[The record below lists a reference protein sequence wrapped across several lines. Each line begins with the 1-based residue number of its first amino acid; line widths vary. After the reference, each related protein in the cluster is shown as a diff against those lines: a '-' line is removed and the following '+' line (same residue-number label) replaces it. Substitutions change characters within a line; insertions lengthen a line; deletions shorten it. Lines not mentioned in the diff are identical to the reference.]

1 MIENA
6 VRLIMQRLRASGI
19 VKEDVTDDAAETI
32 IRLTLN
38 EVFPAARRPWPVP
51 GDEGQA
57 RSTFMPPFM
66 PGQPPMDP
74 GRPRAF

>member
-19 VKEDVTDDAAETI
+19 VKEDVTDDAAEAI

-38 EVFPAARRPWPVP
+38 ELFPQARLPWPK
-51 GDEGQA
+51 EGPVH
-57 RSTFMPPFM
+57 RMPPT
-66 PGQPPMDP
+66 DP
-74 GRPRAF
+74 EIQRWDPDRPQGWEFH